1 MTSALTAREKR
12 ILNPRPRRHHRPTY
26 SLAEFRLGLA
36 LLTLLAG
43 IASWIA
49 WRGAH
54 PDPALFADPHTLLDP
69 GVSDVPRGSLPQGLA
84 AAGWGESGLAR
95 FDAQN
100 LYVKIDGRADF
111 FLARGFSGL
120 AFVTLRDTSA
130 PGTAVDVEFYDLGS
144 PANASGALAAEKPPE
159 LSAHSK
165 DGSTWYV
172 ARNALFLSR
181 GPYYVRAIGSDE
193 GPVVLAQLEHLLGVF
208 QAALPAGAQSW
219 ADRLFADRLGIAP
232 GRVAFQ
238 QDNAFTFGFATDV
251 YVATLDDGDTAL
263 FVTAAAA
270 PAAARAL
277 AARFEKGFLEYGEGE
292 PRGRA
297 TWVKDRYLG
306 SFARA
311 ASVGDKV
318 VGVRG
323 AAKIEDA
330 EKALARLS
338 EAVGAGS

>member
-1 MTSALTAREKR
+1 VTSALTSREKR

-26 SLAEFRLGLA
+26 SLTEFRLGLG
-36 LLTLLAG
+36 LLAVLAG
-43 IASWIA
+43 MASWVA
-49 WRGAH
+49 WRGAR
-54 PDPALFADPHTLLDP
+54 PDPNLFADPHALLDP
-69 GVSDVPRGSLPQGLA
+69 GVSAAPRGSLPPGLA
-84 AAGWGESGLAR
+84 TAGWGESGLAR

-100 LYVKIDGRADF
+100 LYVKIDGRAEF
-111 FLARGFSGL
+111 FLARGFKDL
-120 AFVTLRDTSA
+120 AFVTLRDATA

-144 PANASGALAAEKPPE
+144 SANASGALAGEKAPE
-159 LSAHSK
+159 IPAQSH

-172 ARNALFLSR
+172 ARNALFFAR
-181 GPYYVRAIGSDE
+181 GSYYIRAIGSDE
-193 GPVVLAQLEHLLGVF
+193 SPAVLAQLEHLRSVL
-208 QAALPAGAQSW
+208 QAALPAGTQSW
-219 ADRLFADRLGIAP
+219 AETLFGERLGIAP
-232 GRVAFQ
+232 GRLAFQ
-238 QDNAFTFGFATDV
+238 PENAFSFGFAKDV
-251 YVATLDDGDTAL
+251 YVATLDDGDTEL
-263 FVTAAAA
+263 FVTTAAD

-277 AARFEKGFLEYGEGE
+277 AARFEKGFLEYGETA
-292 PRGRA
+292 PRGNL

-323 AAKIEDA
+323 AARIEDA